1 MGARSLWRQAVPGI
15 CLALAGAIC
24 LWWYG
29 QQVMTH
35 ITATSGDTLWRGL
48 VAWLGNLTWLGLGIA
63 VAALVPAGSKTHRRW
78 GVVLILVSAMFIGLT
93 VALRMWAE
101 FSEPIGAFI
110 WAFTGGWPLELIYL
124 VMGVLL
130 GYGIKL
136 VSARA

>member
-24 LWWYG
+24 LWRYG

-35 ITATSGDTLWRGL
+35 ITATSGDALWRGL
-48 VAWLGNLTWLGLGIA
+48 VAWLGLGIA
-63 VAALVPAGSKTHRRW
+63 AAALVPAGSKTYRRW

>member
-1 MGARSLWRQAVPGI
+1 MGARSLCRQAVPGI

-24 LWWYG
+24 LWRYG

-48 VAWLGNLTWLGLGIA
+48 VAWLGLGIA
-63 VAALVPAGSKTHRRW
+63 AAALVPAGSKTYRRW

>member
-1 MGARSLWRQAVPGI
+1 
-15 CLALAGAIC
+15 
-24 LWWYG
+24 
-29 QQVMTH
+29 
-35 ITATSGDTLWRGL
+35 
-48 VAWLGNLTWLGLGIA
+48 
-63 VAALVPAGSKTHRRW
+63 
-78 GVVLILVSAMFIGLT
+78 MFIGLT

>member
-1 MGARSLWRQAVPGI
+1 MLFRSWRQAVPGI
-15 CLALAGAIC
+15 CLALTGAIC
-24 LWWYG
+24 LWRYG

-48 VAWLGNLTWLGLGIA
+48 VAWLGLGIA
-63 VAALVPAGSKTHRRW
+63 AAALVPAGSKTYRRW

>member
-24 LWWYG
+24 LWRYG

-48 VAWLGNLTWLGLGIA
+48 VAWLGLGIA
-63 VAALVPAGSKTHRRW
+63 AAALVPAGSKTYRRW

>member
-1 MGARSLWRQAVPGI
+1 
-15 CLALAGAIC
+15 
-24 LWWYG
+24 
-29 QQVMTH
+29 MTH
-35 ITATSGDTLWRGL
+35 ITATSGDALWRGL
-48 VAWLGNLTWLGLGIA
+48 VAWLGLGIA
-63 VAALVPAGSKTHRRW
+63 AAALVPAGSKTYRRW